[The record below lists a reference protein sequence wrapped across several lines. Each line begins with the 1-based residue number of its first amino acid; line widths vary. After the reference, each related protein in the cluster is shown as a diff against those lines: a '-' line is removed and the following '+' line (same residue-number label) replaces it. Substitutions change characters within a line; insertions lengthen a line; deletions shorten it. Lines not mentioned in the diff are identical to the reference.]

1 MNAITKIASVD
12 FRSLKPR
19 IDKYDWDEIAANL
32 NSFGCAVLD
41 RLLTPNESKSAAA
54 LYAHDEHFRSHVHM
68 ARHGFGKGEYKY
80 FSLPAAYY
88 REHAASGAV
97 FARGNRR

>member
-54 LYAHDEHFRSHVHM
+54 L
-68 ARHGFGKGEYKY
+68 
-80 FSLPAAYY
+80 
-88 REHAASGAV
+88 
-97 FARGNRR
+97 